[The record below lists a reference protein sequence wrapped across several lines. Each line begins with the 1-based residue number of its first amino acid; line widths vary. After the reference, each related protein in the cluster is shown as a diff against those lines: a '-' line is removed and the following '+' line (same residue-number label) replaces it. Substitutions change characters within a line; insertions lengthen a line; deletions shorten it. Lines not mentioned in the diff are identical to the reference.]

1 MQVTPI
7 WDFYGYKTIT
17 AESIKIRMEN
27 YVDNSH
33 YTKRA
38 GDVLLNRILAYKE
51 NEVSADFGVLVTK
64 ENIESHLA
72 EICADREE

>member
-1 MQVTPI
+1 M
-7 WDFYGYKTIT
+7 D
-17 AESIKIRMEN
+17 IKLSRLNQLRMEN

-64 ENIESHLA
+64 ENIESNLA

>member
-1 MQVTPI
+1 
-7 WDFYGYKTIT
+7 
-17 AESIKIRMEN
+17 MEN

-64 ENIESHLA
+64 ENIESNLA